1 MQSMVPRQADIH
13 SPLHEMNTMETG
25 FPIPNPSM
33 VNEQQQQGEE
43 GDHERIMREQQEKE
57 EEEERR
63 RLEILRIQQQQQEEE
78 EERRRLEILR
88 IQQQQQEEKEERRR
102 LEEAEKQRQQQQQ
115 QQREVAEHKEVPA
128 PTPTPTPTPR
138 RGWKTIPHA
147 PVASLEEIQR
157 EQGMEKKA
165 HEESDNV
172 VEQVK
177 PTSPSSNPYGGK
189 MNVVDL
195 ITLGAPPKKAWKQ
208 IAQVKPQPIVLT
220 KPKPAA
226 TPAVT
231 PVKESSK
238 VTGIG

>member
-43 GDHERIMREQQEKE
+43 GDHERIMREHHEKE
-57 EEEERR
+57 EE
-63 RLEILRIQQQQQEEE
+63 
-78 EERRRLEILR
+78 
-88 IQQQQQEEKEERRR
+88 EERRR